1 MEKDVNSLEK
11 VCIYSRNPYLCIV
24 KLNINDENCKR
35 EIRETAKSG

>member
-11 VCIYSRNPYLCIV
+11 VCIYSRNPYLCKV

-35 EIRETAKSG
+35 EIRETVESG